1 MKRKPKR
8 ILVVVVKWRH
18 LENALLSFLFFS
30 IMRFLFFLIFTTGEN
45 TVFCS
50 AKILSERSYKG
61 VNIAL
66 VYRYERALW
75 LRPCDHQQHKL
86 TIAYLPTYKNL
97 ESFEVKFLWW
107 SNLNRDDWVCSVKMN
122 HQPWFISGHGA
133 KAVSI
138 ITVNC
143 KFCQG
148 KDFFTTF
155 VVAASVI
162 VNWRGTRF
170 TVQCLILSTVFEL
183 RF

>member
-18 LENALLSFLFFS
+18 LEKWPVVVSFFQYN
-30 IMRFLFFLIFTTGEN
+30 LFFLIFTIAEN

-75 LRPCDHQQHKL
+75 LCPCDHQQHKL
-86 TIAYLPTYKNL
+86 IIAYFPTYKNL

-143 KFCQG
+143 KLCQG

-155 VVAASVI
+155 VVTASVI

>member
-18 LENALLSFLFFS
+18 LENGLLSFLFFS
-30 IMRFLFFLIFTTGEN
+30 IIYFSWSSQPVEN

-75 LRPCDHQQHKL
+75 LCPCDHQQHKL

-143 KFCQG
+143 KLCQG